1 MISYQLEK
9 KLKDA
14 GFPQGELARA
24 QQEAGYS
31 LIAGAHFM
39 GLSWTAPG
47 KSRLSSDQK
56 HRPRALLRLPI
67 PF

>member
-1 MISYQLEK
+1 MISYQLAK

-31 LIAGAHFM
+31 LIAGA
-39 GLSWTAPG
+39 
-47 KSRLSSDQK
+47 
-56 HRPRALLRLPI
+56 
-67 PF
+67 PFHGA